1 MIAIFNAH
9 GNRVFKADFDSE
21 NCVQESLIG
30 GQMVSC
36 VFNPYQRSTS
46 VKTRDGYSYEKQF
59 DPKHRLKKIKDSL
72 GKWIQFT
79 YDDGQIKKNSGEQ

>member
-1 MIAIFNAH
+1 
-9 GNRVFKADFDSE
+9 
-21 NCVQESLIG
+21 
-30 GQMVSC
+30 MVSC

-79 YDDGQIKKNSGEQ
+79 YDDGQIKKTQASNDLEINYEYDLSGRLV